1 VKDLTGDLPD
11 FWGWLQYAQFSHN
24 VTENKEVF
32 NVWRLVASG
41 NTLEA
46 TVPANDPT
54 TLAIYSARSSQQ
66 DFKIYVQ
73 SFRTDKPKSEW
84 FDVPK
89 ECGASSPST
98 FVSVQ

>member
-11 FWGWLQYAQFSHN
+11 FWGWLQYAKFMYNETVDNQVFS
-24 VTENKEVF
+24 
-32 NVWRLVASG
+32 VWRLVASG
-41 NTLEA
+41 NTFEA

-54 TLAIYSARSSQQ
+54 TLATYTSRSSQQ
-66 DFKIYVQ
+66 DFKIFVQ
-73 SFRTDKPKSEW
+73 RFRADKPKSEW

-89 ECGASSPST
+89 ECGASASST